1 MMKSIA
7 TIAVLALAGSAMAD
21 SQSFNPNV
29 ADWGA
34 GADAGGDGTNL
45 TPELVASINFNLP
58 AVQSID
64 SLSLVLSHSFMSD
77 VHVTLSNGSMTWIL
91 AQGDGPTGNP
101 HQGTGDTSD
110 LGDGGSDAVGALL
123 YNFVASGG
131 AVWNNAV
138 LAPSPLPAGDY
149 NALNFPAGAQSAASW
164 TIEVYDSWDT
174 LDDGYLG
181 NVTLNYTVPT
191 PGAVA
196 AFGLAGLAAARRRR

>member
-7 TIAVLALAGSAMAD
+7 TIAVLAFAGTAMAD
-21 SQSFNPNV
+21 SQSFDPNF
-29 ADWGA
+29 ANWGA
-34 GADAGGDGTNL
+34 GVGSGDSNST
-45 TPELVASINFNLP
+45 TPQLVASIPFNLP

-64 SLSLVLSHSFMSD
+64 SLSMVLSHSFMSD
-77 VHVTLSNGSMTWIL
+77 VHVTLSNGSMTWII

-101 HQGTGDTSD
+101 FQGVGDGSD
-110 LGDGGSDAVGALL
+110 LGDGGSDAAGALL
-123 YNFVASGG
+123 YTFVAGG
-131 AVWNNAV
+131 GSVWNNGLA
-138 LAPSPLPAGDY
+138 APSPLAAGNY
-149 NALNFPAGAQSAASW
+149 NALNFPAGAQAAATW
-164 TIEVYDSWDT
+164 TIEIWDAWDT